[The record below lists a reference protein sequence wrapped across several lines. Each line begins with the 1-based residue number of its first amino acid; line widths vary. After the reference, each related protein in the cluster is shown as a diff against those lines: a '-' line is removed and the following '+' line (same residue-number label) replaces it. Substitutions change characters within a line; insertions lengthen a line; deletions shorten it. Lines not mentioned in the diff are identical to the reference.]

1 MIWIY
6 AYLFARCL
14 KRVGPIVDV
23 VGVPVLIGCEL
34 LIEGLHEP
42 ALANAG
48 LGNNERHA
56 RTVGESSRLVA
67 GGAVVPKPTQ
77 PR

>member
-6 AYLFARCL
+6 AYLFAGRL

-23 VGVPVLIGCEL
+23 VGVPVFIDCEL
-34 LIEGLHEP
+34 LIERLHEP

-48 LGNNERHA
+48 LGNNKRHA

-67 GGAVVPKPTQ
+67 RGAVVPKATQ